1 MANPEMPCLLC
12 GKMLGQRTDRN
23 GKPYFVCDPCGIQ
36 LFIRRQAGIERLAR
50 LTEELRS
57 RKAFFQAGTA
67 ELHQVQALLAEIDG
81 LRAEIKKI
89 ADRMGWF
96 GDSELENAQAAL
108 KRRLK
113 AKLAALDA
121 LGQSSRK

>member
-12 GKMLGQRTDRN
+12 GKTLGQRMDRN

-36 LFIRRQAGIERLAR
+36 LFVRRQAGIERLAR
-50 LTEELRS
+50 LTGELRN
-57 RKAFFQAGTA
+57 RKALFQAGTA

-81 LRAEIKKI
+81 LRVEIKKI
-89 ADRMGWF
+89 SDCIGWF